1 MKRILTAFFFLL
13 TWINSY
19 SQNPI
24 YELDARNFNYFS
36 NKIEWDIYIYH
47 TNGPVAFEY
56 SGGQYYF
63 NFNPLIANGGTL
75 TYSIIGSDLPSP
87 FQPRGPEVFNS
98 QLRLAINT
106 FPGPGFGYD
115 MTNNVYPGTKI
126 VRVRLITSAPTL
138 ANQPLELVW
147 RNPPVPPNANP
158 VTKIFAYV
166 GTTNTNIT
174 TPLKHL
180 MNRMSGPPQLI
191 SPLNNSLNNQLSLTF
206 QWRKVLNATSYRL
219 QVATDSLFNNIIR
232 NDSVFLDTFKT
243 VTGLNHLTKYYWK
256 VRAMNTS
263 GPTAYSTVW
272 NFTTRDIIKLR
283 LSVLMEGMY
292 SQIFNLMTRRDTI
305 KVLLRNNFPPYTI
318 RDSARAPIDS
328 IVFNGLFKFPI
339 PPAGT
344 YYIVAKHFNCIETWS
359 KANGQLLN
367 TTDTNTY
374 NFTTAASQAF
384 GNNMKLKGSK
394 YCMYSGDINQDGIV
408 DGSDLIRIHTDA
420 VNFVTG
426 IRIPT
431 DLTGDNVVDGSD
443 YAIGDNNGFNF
454 VVIIKP

>member
-1 MKRILTAFFFLL
+1 MKKILITIFFFLAY
-13 TWINSY
+13 INSY
-19 SQNPI
+19 SQNPA
-24 YELDARNFNYFS
+24 YELDARNFSYFS

-106 FPGPGFGYD
+106 FPGPGFGYN

-126 VRVRLITSAPTL
+126 VRVRLSTSAPTL

-147 RNPPVPPNANP
+147 RNPPVPPNSNP

-180 MNRMSGPPQLI
+180 MNRMSRPPQLI
-191 SPLNNSLNNQLSLTF
+191 SPLNNSLNNQLTLTF
-206 QWRKVLNATSYRL
+206 QWRKVINATSYRL

-263 GPTAYSTVW
+263 GPTAYSIVW

-292 SQIFNLMTRRDTI
+292 SQIFNLMTRRDTV
-305 KVLLRNNFPPYTI
+305 KVLLRNNFSPYAI
-318 RDSARAPIDS
+318 RDTVRSTVDS
-328 IVFNGLFKFPI
+328 ITFSGLFKFPI

-359 KANGQLLN
+359 KASGQALI

-394 YCMYSGDINQDGIV
+394 YCIISGDVNQDGFI
-408 DGSDLIRIHTDA
+408 DGSDFIIIENDAFFFRTGRFIPSDLNGDNAVDGTDA
-420 VNFVTG
+420 
-426 IRIPT
+426 
-431 DLTGDNVVDGSD
+431 L
-443 YAIGDNNGFNF
+443 IGDNNRSSI
-454 VVIIKP
+454 VITP

>member
-1 MKRILTAFFFLL
+1 MKKIFTTFFLFL
-13 TWINSY
+13 ASLNSY
-19 SQNPI
+19 SQNPA
-24 YELDARNFNYFS
+24 YELDARNFTYFS
-36 NKIEWDIYIYH
+36 NKIEWDIYIYN
-47 TNGPVAFEY
+47 TNGPTSFEY

-75 TYSIIGSDLPSP
+75 TYSIIGSDLQVAL
-87 FQPRGPEVFNS
+87 QPRGPEVFSS

-106 FPGPGFGYD
+106 FPGTGFGYI

-126 VRVRLITSAPTL
+126 VRVRLSTSAPTL

-147 RNPPVPPNANP
+147 RNPPVPPNTNP

-166 GTTNTNIT
+166 GTVNTNIT
-174 TPLKHL
+174 TPATHL
-180 MNRMSGPPQLI
+180 ISRMSGPPQLI
-191 SPLNNSLNNQLSLTF
+191 SPLNNSLNNQLTLTF
-206 QWRKVLNATSYRL
+206 QWRKVINATSYRL

-232 NDSVFLDTFKT
+232 NDSVSLDTFKT
-243 VTGLNHLTKYYWK
+243 VSGLNHLTKYYWK

-263 GPTAYSTVW
+263 GPTAYSIVW
-272 NFTTRDIIKLR
+272 NFTTRAIIKFR
-283 LSVLMEGMY
+283 LTVLMEGMY
-292 SQIFNLMTRRDTI
+292 FPIFNQMTRKDTI
-305 KVLLRNNFPPYTI
+305 KVLLRNATSPYAI
-318 RDSARAPIDS
+318 RDSAIAQIDS
-328 IVFNGLFKFPI
+328 IMFNGLFKFPV

-359 KANGQLLN
+359 KASGQSLI

-374 NFTTAASQAF
+374 SFTTAASQAF

-408 DGSDLIRIHTDA
+408 DGSDLSRIHTDA
-420 VNFVTG
+420 VNFVKG
-426 IRIPT
+426 VRIPT

-454 VVIIKP
+454 VVVIKP